1 MDKLIA
7 PKSWMKM
14 HDYYKDAITKDW
26 YKNIALIQSELVNLT
41 FDFFRMKDIKS
52 VCLPI
57 TTGAVTSPMGL
68 GSDSLPVKINLFNI
82 DTYLADSMQ
91 FHLEYMLRYIDSG
104 VHYIMPTFRGEEAD
118 ERHLCQFYHSEAEII
133 GNLSDVMSLV
143 NEYILF
149 LLENLLNSC
158 ENAILNLAGTTE
170 HITDIIKIM
179 KNGIKTITFNE
190 AMELLKDDDKYFIEY
205 KNPNFRTIT
214 PLGEQELMKLYNGI
228 VWVTNYDYASIP
240 FYQKKADDGLTGL
253 NADLL
258 FGIGE
263 VVGCGERNE
272 TYEQLISSMNEHCT
286 AVEGYEWYLYMKKYF
301 PIKSSGFGMGME
313 RFLLFV
319 IHHKDIRDIQLIPRF
334 NGIEILP

>member
-1 MDKLIA
+1 MDRLIA
-7 PKSWMKM
+7 PKSWMKL
-14 HDYYKDAITKDW
+14 HDYYKDAISKDW
-26 YKNIALIQSELVNLT
+26 YKNVAIIQSELVNLT
-41 FDFFRMKDIKS
+41 FNFFKSKDIKS

-91 FHLEYMLRYIDSG
+91 FHLEYMLRYINSG
-104 VHYIMPTFRGEEAD
+104 VHYIMPTFRGEKAD
-118 ERHLCQFYHSEAEII
+118 ERHLCQFYHSEAEIV
-133 GNLSDVMSLV
+133 GDLNDVMNLV

-149 LLENLLNSC
+149 LLENLLISC
-158 ENAILNLAGTTE
+158 EEAILNLAGSTE
-170 HITDIIKIM
+170 HIKNIIKII
-179 KNGIKTITFNE
+179 KSGIKTITF
-190 AMELLKDDDKYFIEY
+190 ADAVELLKGDDKCFIEHS
-205 KNPNFRTIT
+205 NPNFKIIT
-214 PLGEQELMKLYNGI
+214 ALGEQKLMKLYNGI
-228 VWVTNYDYASIP
+228 VWVTNYDYVSIP
-240 FYQKKADDGLTGL
+240 FYQKKANDEETGL

-272 TYEQLISSMNEHCT
+272 TYEQLIRSMNEHCT
-286 AVEGYEWYLYMKKYF
+286 AVEGYEWYLYMKKHF
-301 PIKSSGFGMGME
+301 PMKSAGFGMGME

-319 IHHKDIRDIQLIPRF
+319 INHQDIRDIQLIPRF